1 MSRRRSESL
10 APLASRPGWL
20 SLGSPSRRR
29 ARRSLLGL
37 FALSVF
43 VGLLAGTAFWLDRH
57 PLPLWDLV
65 LAAPRAGAPTA
76 EPPPLPA
83 PAYKAP
89 PSGMLIRAALAQ
101 TEIPERPRLEI
112 ITYTVQPGDTVH
124 AIAKKFGVSPE
135 TVVWANG
142 DLELHPD
149 ILKIGQELV
158 ILPVSGVYYQ
168 VQEGDTLEAVAKKF
182 KADPQ
187 AIATYHL
194 NHLSPPYTLTPGQ
207 MLVIPGGEK
216 PYVPRRVHQYTGPIP
231 ADASKGTGAFGW
243 PVSGR
248 ITQIFWNLH
257 RAVDIG
263 APAGTP
269 VVAADSGFVVYA
281 GWDDSGYG
289 NLIILDHGNGYVT
302 LYAHLAEM
310 FVSVGQSVA
319 KGTRIGSVGSTG
331 NSTGPHL
338 HFEIRYHDVQRNPL
352 GFLPVR

>member
-1 MSRRRSESL
+1 MARRRSGSL
-10 APLASRPGWL
+10 APLAPHPDWL

-29 ARRSLLGL
+29 ARRSVLGL
-37 FALSVF
+37 FALSLF
-43 VGLLAGTAFWLDRH
+43 VGLLAGTALWLEGH
-57 PLPLWDLV
+57 PLPLWDLA
-65 LAAPRAGAPTA
+65 LPALHASAPTA
-76 EPPPLPA
+76 EPPSLSA
-83 PAYKAP
+83 PAHQAP
-89 PSGMLIRAALAQ
+89 PSGMLVRAALAQ
-101 TEIPERPRLEI
+101 TIIPERPRLEI

-124 AIAKKFGVSPE
+124 AIAQKFGISPE

-187 AIATYHL
+187 AIAAYHL
-194 NHLSPPYTLTPGQ
+194 NRLSPPYTLTSGQ
-207 MLVIPGGEK
+207 WLVIPGGEK

-231 ADASKGTGAFGW
+231 ADASKGTGTFGW

-269 VVAADSGFVVYA
+269 VVAADSGFVIYA

-302 LYAHLAEM
+302 LYAHLSEM
-310 FVSVGQSVA
+310 LVSAGQSVA

-338 HFEIRYHDVQRNPL
+338 HFEIRYRDVQRNPL
-352 GFLPVR
+352 GFLP

>member
-1 MSRRRSESL
+1 MPRRRRGTL
-10 APLASRPGWL
+10 TPLATSPGWL
-20 SLGSPSRRR
+20 AASPRSRRR
-29 ARRSLLGL
+29 ARRSALGL
-37 FALSVF
+37 FALSIF
-43 VGLLAGTAFWLDRH
+43 VGLLAGTALWLNAH
-57 PLPLWDLV
+57 PFPLWDLV
-65 LAAPRAGAPTA
+65 FPAAQAALPAAPTPPGPVPTYEA
-76 EPPPLPA
+76 RH
-83 PAYKAP
+83 
-89 PSGMLIRAALAQ
+89 SGMLVRGALAQ
-101 TEIPERPRLEI
+101 TIIPERPRLDI

-124 AIAKKFGVSPE
+124 AIAKKFDISPE

-187 AIATYHL
+187 AIAAYPL
-194 NHLSPPYTLTPGQ
+194 NGLSPPYDLTPGQ
-207 MLVIPGGEK
+207 MLIIPGGEK
-216 PYVPRRVHQYTGPIP
+216 PYVPRRVSQYVGPIP
-231 ADASKGTGAFGW
+231 EDASKGTGVFGW

-257 RAVDIG
+257 RAIDIG
-263 APAGTP
+263 APLGTP
-269 VVAADSGFVVYA
+269 VVAADSGYVVYA

-289 NLIILDHGNGYVT
+289 NLVIIDHGNGYRT
-302 LYAHLAEM
+302 LYAHLSS
-310 FVSVGQSVA
+310 FSVTTGQSVA
-319 KGTRIGSVGSTG
+319 KGERIGAVGSTG

-352 GFLPVR
+352 GFLPLE